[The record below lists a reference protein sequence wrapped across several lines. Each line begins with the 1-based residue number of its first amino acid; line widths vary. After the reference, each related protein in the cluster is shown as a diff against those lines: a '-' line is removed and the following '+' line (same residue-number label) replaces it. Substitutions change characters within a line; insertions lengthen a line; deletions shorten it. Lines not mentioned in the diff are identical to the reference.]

1 MSSTT
6 STRFP
11 KGQSGNPKGRPKKRR
26 PDVSAF
32 DIIFD
37 KTLTVTQNGVEREL
51 TVDEALQLQTYQA
64 ALKGSR
70 MSVRAV
76 LKMIE
81 KRELAIAKLNPAPSA
96 PVKLEYEHDSDNADE
111 ALLLLGI
118 AELLPTPDGAPSNY
132 RQFRLATWAAQ
143 FGISRAGRRQ
153 LSDKDREDIKR
164 FTLNPE
170 KLRWPRRRG
179 A

>member
-1 MSSTT
+1 MTSLS
-6 STRFP
+6 STRFA

-37 KTLTVTQNGVEREL
+37 KTLTVSQNGVEREL

-70 MSVRAV
+70 MAVRAI

-81 KRELAIAKLNPAPSA
+81 KREAAILKLTPPDFR
-96 PVKLEYEHDSDNADE
+96 PVTLEIEHDSNNANN
-111 ALLLLGI
+111 AMMLLGI
-118 AELLPTPDGAPSNY
+118 TELDEPPHGGGPATRPMK
-132 RQFRLATWAAQ
+132 LATWASQMA
-143 FGISRAGRRQ
+143 ISRPGRRM
-153 LSDKDREDIKR
+153 LADKDIEDIKR
-164 FTLNPE
+164 QTINPAR
-170 KLRWPRRRG
+170 LRWPRRRRG
-179 A
+179 